1 MWLGPVESQ
10 ESLEEGGRDS
20 VREGEVM
27 GAVMQLQKGT
37 RRQGIQAASKE
48 THSPHGLQKECSP
61 ADTHFRHLAS
71 RNVKQ

>member
-1 MWLGPVESQ
+1 
-10 ESLEEGGRDS
+10 
-20 VREGEVM
+20 M

-48 THSPHGLQKECSP
+48 THSPQGLQKEGSP
-61 ADTHFRHLAS
+61 ADTHLRHLAS